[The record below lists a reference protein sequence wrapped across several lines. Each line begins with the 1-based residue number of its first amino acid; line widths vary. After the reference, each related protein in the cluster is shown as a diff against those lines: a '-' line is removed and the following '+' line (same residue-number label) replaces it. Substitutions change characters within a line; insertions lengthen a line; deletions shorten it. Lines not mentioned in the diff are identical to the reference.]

1 VRLSISIVKAS
12 GYHPTETGMRAIE
25 KGHAGAERWPAMA
38 TGRHVRKFRK
48 ESPRSSGSPAT
59 EFLKKPVLARSPVGP
74 PPALNQSGP
83 TETRHREL
91 DRSPRGL
98 LSQAHHNPTSP
109 SSSYSSSRK
118 RPPA

>member
-1 VRLSISIVKAS
+1 
-12 GYHPTETGMRAIE
+12 
-25 KGHAGAERWPAMA
+25 MA

-118 RPPA
+118 RPPAKPSLDRIVGPTSRYRREILRRRCRRRTWRSPAK